1 MRGTMSRVVVVHG
14 VERQLDTADT
24 MLAEIAP
31 AWRGG
36 VGLALRRD
44 PTLGRLSDDDIACAG
59 YGDLYRQTG
68 TRGEPYDRAE
78 DVEPGFE
85 AELLET
91 WWREAARLDPGIP
104 GPDTGG
110 RTVRALA
117 PLPVVPSAILPV
129 APFLWTGFAA
139 PARLTR
145 TRFFGAVSDR
155 LLISN
160 LKQVR
165 RYFTEPELRD
175 AVRARAAELITSDTR
190 VVVGHSLG
198 SVVAYEVLCALRP
211 ERPPLTL
218 VTLGSPLT
226 CAFSSPS
233 GADMLPMTHHVEC
246 VAILEPPAKGL

>member
-1 MRGTMSRVVVVHG
+1 MGWSVNLIPLTPCWRKSRRRGAAES
-14 VERQLDTADT
+14 DSPY
-24 MLAEIAP
+24 AEIPRSGGCRTTTLLAP
-31 AWRGG
+31 GMGTSTGRPARAASPTTGRRMWSPGSRPSCWRPGG
-36 VGLALRRD
+36 GRPLGWIPVSPAR
-44 PTLGRLSDDDIACAG
+44 TLGAGRYGRWPRCPWCPRPSCPSPPFCGPGSPRLHA
-59 YGDLYRQTG
+59 
-68 TRGEPYDRAE
+68 
-78 DVEPGFE
+78 
-85 AELLET
+85 
-91 WWREAARLDPGIP
+91 
-104 GPDTGG
+104 
-110 RTVRALA
+110 
-117 PLPVVPSAILPV
+117 
-129 APFLWTGFAA
+129 
-139 PARLTR
+139 LTR